1 MRIARPLLKLP
12 VRFCGDTLARQVSEL
27 PSNAWVEHPQKF
39 DGNIAVPLVSPG
51 GALTDSAYGQ
61 MGPTQ
66 WLSRSPY
73 IIEIMQALES
83 TWGRSR
89 LMGLQPGA
97 VVPEHVDVHYYWRT
111 HLRLHIPII
120 TNPDVAFTCAGET
133 IHMQAGECWL
143 LDSFY
148 LHSVANRGTETRIHL
163 VLDTVGSATLW
174 DLIQAAA
181 SGVVE
186 ERFIAPGETRGG
198 HVDFEQINAPVVMS
212 PWEMKT
218 HIAYLKDWTD
228 EQPGRDDLLRVV
240 DRFVMTWEG
249 LWARY
254 GISED
259 GLLIYLTHL
268 NQAKRALA
276 TFAGPEV
283 TTRNRLPLAL
293 VISGLVLDNAVAPG
307 IRQRLDAQARQ
318 GSGFR
323 LSA

>member
-1 MRIARPLLKLP
+1 MRIPRPLLKLP
-12 VRFCGDTLARQVSEL
+12 VRFCGDTLAHQVSEL

-51 GALTDSAYGQ
+51 GALTDGAYGP

-66 WLSRSPY
+66 WLNRSPY
-73 IIEIMQALES
+73 IIEIMQALDS

-133 IHMQAGECWL
+133 IQMKAGECWL

-148 LHSVANRGTETRIHL
+148 LHSVANRGAEARIHL

-174 DLIQAAA
+174 DLMQAAA
-181 SGVVE
+181 SGVAE
-186 ERFIAPGETRGG
+186 ERFIAPGETRGRQ
-198 HVDFEQINAPVVMS
+198 VDFEQVNAPAVMS

-218 HIAYLKDWTD
+218 HVAYLKDWTD

-240 DRFVMTWEG
+240 ERFVMIWEG

-254 GISED
+254 GVSEE
-259 GLLIYLTHL
+259 GLPIYLTHL
-268 NQAKRALA
+268 NEAKRALA
-276 TFAGPEV
+276 TFAGHQV
-283 TTRNRLPLAL
+283 TTRNGLPLAL

-307 IRQRLDAQARQ
+307 IRQRLDAQARR